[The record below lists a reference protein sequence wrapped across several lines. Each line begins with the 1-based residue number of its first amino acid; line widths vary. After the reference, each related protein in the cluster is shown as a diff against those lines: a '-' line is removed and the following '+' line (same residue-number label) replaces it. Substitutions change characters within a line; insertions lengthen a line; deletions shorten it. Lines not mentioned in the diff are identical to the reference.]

1 MSSAHKT
8 AALFPIGLWRDG
20 THKIDLSFPAEQCP
34 ELVEAGALGTVAV
47 RGKSDSTGSRLWLD
61 LTMTVTVIANCARS
75 LDDFELT
82 YDAPVRLIVL
92 RGLHIPHV
100 EWDYEGEEEFTV
112 SVPETHV
119 ELDVGELLRQ
129 CLELERPLHTIK
141 PGVDLPDGVEP
152 EDVPLPLLK
161 DDDEETK
168 EEPIDP
174 RWAALKK
181 LRKP

>member
-1 MSSAHKT
+1 MKSESKT
-8 AALFPIGLWRDG
+8 TALFPIGLWRDG
-20 THKIDLSFPAEQCP
+20 VHKISLSFPAAGCP
-34 ELVEAGALGTVAV
+34 ELVEAGALGTVTIT
-47 RGKSDSTGSRLWLD
+47 GKSDSTGSRLWLD
-61 LTMTVTVIANCARS
+61 LTMQVTVTANCARS
-75 LDDFELT
+75 LEDFELT
-82 YDAPVRLIVL
+82 YEAPVKLIAL
-92 RGLHIPHV
+92 RSLSFAQV

-129 CLELERPLHTIK
+129 CLELERPLTAIK
-141 PGVDLPDGVEP
+141 PGTDLPEGVEP
-152 EDVPLPLLK
+152 EDVPLPETK
-161 DDDEETK
+161 DEEPQ

>member
-1 MSSAHKT
+1 MSSVSKT
-8 AALFPIGLWRDG
+8 SALFPIGLWRDG
-20 THKIDLSFPAEQCP
+20 KHKIDLAFSASQCP
-34 ELVEAGALGTVAV
+34 ELLEAGALGDVV
-47 RGKSDSTGSRLWLD
+47 IHGKSDSTGSRLWLD

-75 LDDFELT
+75 LEDFELT

-141 PGVDLPDGVEP
+141 PGVDLPEGVET
-152 EDVPLPLLK
+152 EDVPLPVLK
-161 DDDEETK
+161 DEEEAQ